1 MTEQKRKRGR
11 PKLPTPITE
20 DYAPSRR
27 QAVNAMYMYEAVDLI
42 TEAASEI
49 PNADLL
55 WFSDEKTRTA
65 KSKSGVLEQIGRMLI
80 QDRFSS
86 SDCIYI
92 ASLAADAV
100 SVGYTSREVENA
112 IRAVR
117 LAYKALGKHQDD
129 PKTPPIVPQIPYG
142 RWREKGVPMTEKK
155 ANKA

>member
-1 MTEQKRKRGR
+1 MAEQKRKRGR

-27 QAVNAMYMYEAVDLI
+27 QAVNAMYMYNAVDLI

-80 QDRFSS
+80 QDRFSA

-100 SVGYTSREVENA
+100 SAGCTSRDVENA

-117 LAYKALGKHQDD
+117 LAYKARWKHRDNPFYENAAYRAADTLRQMAGERSADD
-129 PKTPPIVPQIPYG
+129 
-142 RWREKGVPMTEKK
+142 
-155 ANKA
+155 

>member
-117 LAYKALGKHQDD
+117 LA
-129 PKTPPIVPQIPYG
+129 
-142 RWREKGVPMTEKK
+142 
-155 ANKA
+155 

>member
-1 MTEQKRKRGR
+1 MAEQKRKRGR

-27 QAVNAMYMYEAVDLI
+27 QAVNAMYMYNAVDLI

-55 WFSDEKTRTA
+55 WFADDQTRTA

-86 SDCIYI
+86 ADCIYI
-92 ASLAADAV
+92 AGLAADAV
-100 SVGYTSREVENA
+100 SAGYTSREVENA
-112 IRAVR
+112 I
-117 LAYKALGKHQDD
+117 LPQDD
-129 PKTPPIVPQIPYG
+129 YGAGVKDPEDRLQCPQDLPAPVCG
-142 RWREKGVPMTEKK
+142 GDAHRLEGE
-155 ANKA
+155 AG